1 METIKIWPG
10 WEIKEQVGEGDLGK
24 VFRIERTDAGI
35 TREAALKVIE
45 ISGDPGEIKMYRKM
59 GMDEDSITEIYE
71 ERKNQL
77 FAAVVR
83 LSCLRTAY
91 GIASVEDFDS
101 FWNEED
107 SSWTILIRSE
117 FLESLDAYGKKK
129 GGDLLPY
136 EIAEMGRDIA
146 GALMTL
152 EKEGITTLSVKPS
165 NILRNTEGA
174 YKLSDAGINEG
185 TGRLAASKVGTLF
198 SWDAPELVRSGKY
211 DQTSDIYSLG
221 MVMYV
226 LLNGGKRPFMEEG
239 GVLKRWMKFRIA
251 NERRV
256 SGEPLPNPVSGD
268 EELQKIVLRACAP
281 DPKDRY
287 QNAEELREALEIWL
301 FGQKYGKVVTGA
313 DEVSS
318 DLPADEVSETAE
330 AEALSASIESEA
342 EDLPKAAEEPEA
354 EAFPETAAEPEVQI
368 LPVITEEPEAEDFSD
383 ASEEPE
389 AESGPEQFAA
399 LPAGALEKA
408 PVFLTKPDLFM
419 SDQNEQDEEDK
430 DIFRVKAEE
439 EEPFELPEEA
449 AAEPAQS
456 SEEFFHSPEFLDSS
470 EEMEAV
476 RNDINGMP
484 PFVGFGEDE
493 EVTALIEDS
502 DRRIF
507 ENPVP
512 VLRKDEPQSDAEESL
527 DESVAGFFRTGA
539 DLDDE
544 EPGNEEFSAA
554 ESSQPEPVMPAFA
567 AGAFFGGETGDTP
580 PDDPYAA
587 TMVEEPSF
595 ESAAEPEKK
604 EVPST
609 ADVFIYIFQRD
620 DRLFGIHSLVSEN
633 GGGARL
639 KMKSEILETGLF
651 EMILDN
657 LRKRTELPIENAFVT
672 ISSGASQREYEE
684 RKEMILAAGLKSVTV
699 LDDAAVNALGVFAE
713 DLVGQEG
720 EHYVLSVIHDYS
732 GFHSSLLRFDTREG
746 SGIRVL
752 KSAPTMKVINPNDN
766 PAFIMDRMLQDN
778 CRVDGVDYSERVE
791 RVLVDNRNRPLMGSV
806 GQGSFDPYYNEIYGS
821 IFQRA
826 SLYEGIEALRGL
838 AYYDSCEKGEK
849 NGVKTSLSVF
859 EEPVKNEQE
868 EYSASTQEKG
878 VSEQAGWMG
887 FGMGSQESAPD
898 FRNDMGSDMADP
910 DFSTMESTMM
920 GSDSFAAGGETFS
933 GSRDPF
939 AAGGETFSGSRDSFA
954 AGGDMFNAT
963 AAGDA
968 FTVQTNGST
977 SFGKNPFGE
986 ELTADGFGGG
996 MEDTSSGNPHMD
1008 GFGGMPENKAGY
1020 PGISY
1025 SDRGRIYMLD
1035 EKKPINDVTMEVNEG
1050 GIDLFR
1056 KDIKIALAFGMIGS
1070 AIEGKGK
1077 KFAHI
1082 DFTQIRGF
1090 GYETPNPK
1098 TGPKPALYITDGK
1111 VYIFDFANAAN
1122 TENILRQI
1130 AGSADGSF

>member
-1 METIKIWPG
+1 M
-10 WEIKEQVGEGDLGK
+10 
-24 VFRIERTDAGI
+24 
-35 TREAALKVIE
+35 
-45 ISGDPGEIKMYRKM
+45 
-59 GMDEDSITEIYE
+59 
-71 ERKNQL
+71 
-77 FAAVVR
+77 
-83 LSCLRTAY
+83 
-91 GIASVEDFDS
+91 
-101 FWNEED
+101 
-107 SSWTILIRSE
+107 
-117 FLESLDAYGKKK
+117 
-129 GGDLLPY
+129 
-136 EIAEMGRDIA
+136 
-146 GALMTL
+146 
-152 EKEGITTLSVKPS
+152 
-165 NILRNTEGA
+165 
-174 YKLSDAGINEG
+174 
-185 TGRLAASKVGTLF
+185 
-198 SWDAPELVRSGKY
+198 
-211 DQTSDIYSLG
+211 
-221 MVMYV
+221 
-226 LLNGGKRPFMEEG
+226 
-239 GVLKRWMKFRIA
+239 
-251 NERRV
+251 
-256 SGEPLPNPVSGD
+256 
-268 EELQKIVLRACAP
+268 
-281 DPKDRY
+281 
-287 QNAEELREALEIWL
+287 
-301 FGQKYGKVVTGA
+301 
-313 DEVSS
+313 SS

-849 NGVKTSLSVF
+849 NGVKISLSVF